1 MTTTVVGDRLAP
13 DRQRRV
19 RRTPLHLFV
28 VAVCALWLVPTIAL
42 GVSSLR
48 PADDVAT
55 TGWWTALRPPL
66 QFTLDNY
73 RNVLD
78 ARNLGTSV
86 LNSLLITI
94 PATVVPIVIAAFA
107 AYAIARLPFRGGEV
121 MFAIIVGLLVVP
133 IQATLVPV
141 LRLLNSLDLTGTFV
155 GIWLV
160 HTGFTLPFAVYLL
173 RNFFAGLPAELFE
186 SARLD
191 GATELQ
197 VFFRL
202 ALPLSRPA
210 LAALAIFQFLWVWND
225 LLAALIFLG
234 GTEDVAPVTLVV
246 SNLVSSR
253 GEGWQTLTAAAFVAM
268 ALPLTVFLAMQRH
281 FVSGLLS
288 GATKG

>member
-1 MTTTVVGDRLAP
+1 
-13 DRQRRV
+13 
-19 RRTPLHLFV
+19 
-28 VAVCALWLVPTIAL
+28 
-42 GVSSLR
+42 
-48 PADDVAT
+48 
-55 TGWWTALRPPL
+55 
-66 QFTLDNY
+66 
-73 RNVLD
+73 
-78 ARNLGTSV
+78 V

-94 PATVVPIVIAAFA
+94 PATIGPIVVAAFA
-107 AYAIARLPFRGGEV
+107 AFAIARLRFRGGEV
-121 MFAIIVGLLVVP
+121 MFAVIVGLLVVP

-210 LAALAIFQFLWVWND
+210 LASLAIFQFLWIWND

-234 GTEDVAPVTLVV
+234 GTEEVAPVTLVV

-268 ALPLTVFLAMQRH
+268 ALPLAVFLVMQRH
-281 FVSGLLS
+281 FVSGLLA

>member
-1 MTTTVVGDRLAP
+1 MTAPGSTAAVSNRLP
-13 DRQRRV
+13 HGV
-19 RRTPLHLFV
+19 RRAPVHLVV
-28 VAVCALWLVPTIAL
+28 VAVCVLWLVPTVAL
-42 GVSSLR
+42 GISSIR

-107 AYAIARLPFRGGEV
+107 AYAIARLRFRGGEV
-121 MFAIIVGLLVVP
+121 MFAVIVGLLVVP

-141 LRLLNSLDLTGTFV
+141 LRLLNALDLTGTFV

-173 RNFFAGLPAELFE
+173 RNFFAALPAELFE

-191 GATELQ
+191 GASELQ

-210 LAALAIFQFLWVWND
+210 LASLAIFQFLWVWND
-225 LLAALIFLG
+225 LLASLIFLG

-253 GEGWQTLTAAAFVAM
+253 GEGWQTLTAAAFVSM

-281 FVSGLLS
+281 FVSGLLT

>member
-1 MTTTVVGDRLAP
+1 MTAARPDAVPNRMQHGVGRAPAHLVVIG
-13 DRQRRV
+13 
-19 RRTPLHLFV
+19 
-28 VAVCALWLVPTIAL
+28 VCVLWLVPTVAL
-42 GVSSLR
+42 GISSIR
-48 PADDVAT
+48 PADEVAI

-107 AYAIARLPFRGGEV
+107 AFAIARLRFRGGET
-121 MFAIIVGLLVVP
+121 MFAVIVGLLVVP

-141 LRLLNSLDLTGTFV
+141 LRLLNALELTGTFA

-173 RNFFAGLPAELFE
+173 RNFFASLPAELFE
-186 SARLD
+186 AARLD
-191 GATELQ
+191 GASELQ

-210 LAALAIFQFLWVWND
+210 LASLAIFQFLWVWND

-253 GEGWQTLTAAAFVAM
+253 GEGWQTLTAAAFVSM

-281 FVSGLLS
+281 FVSGLLT

>member
-1 MTTTVVGDRLAP
+1 MTNAATAEVAVRDRPMRL
-13 DRQRRV
+13 RRA
-19 RRTPLHLFV
+19 PLHVLV
-28 VAVCALWLVPTIAL
+28 VSVCALWLVPTIAL
-42 GVSSLR
+42 GISSLR
-48 PADDVAT
+48 PADQVAT
-55 TGWWTALRPPL
+55 TGWWTAVRSPL
-66 QFTLDNY
+66 QFTVDNY
-73 RNVLD
+73 RDVLG
-78 ARNLGTSV
+78 ARNLGSSV

-94 PATVVPIVIAAFA
+94 PATIGPIVVAAFA
-107 AYAIARLPFRGGEV
+107 AFAIARLRFRGGEV
-121 MFAIIVGLLVVP
+121 MFAVIVGLLVVP

-210 LAALAIFQFLWVWND
+210 LASLAIFQFLWIWND

-234 GTEDVAPVTLVV
+234 GTEEVAPVTLVV

-268 ALPLTVFLAMQRH
+268 ALPLAVFLVMQRH
-281 FVSGLLS
+281 FVSGLLA

>member
-1 MTTTVVGDRLAP
+1 MTTTL
-13 DRQRRV
+13 QHRRASRADGP
-19 RRTPLHLFV
+19 RRAALHVFV
-28 VAVCALWLVPTIAL
+28 ITVCALWLVPTVAL
-42 GVSSLR
+42 GISSLR
-48 PADDVAT
+48 PSDAVAT
-55 TGWWTALRPPL
+55 TGWWEALRPPL
-66 QFTLDNY
+66 QFTFDNY

-94 PATVVPIVIAAFA
+94 PATVAPIVIAAFA
-107 AYAIARLPFRGGEV
+107 AYAIARLRFRGGEV
-121 MFAIIVGLLVVP
+121 MFAVIVGLLVVP
-133 IQATLVPV
+133 VQATLVPV
-141 LRLLNSLDLTGTFV
+141 LRLLNALDLTGTFV

-173 RNFFAGLPAELFE
+173 RNFFAGLPPELFE

-191 GATELQ
+191 GASELQ

-210 LAALAIFQFLWVWND
+210 LASLAIFQFLWVWND

-268 ALPLTVFLAMQRH
+268 ALPLMVFLAMQRH
-281 FVSGLLS
+281 FVNGLLS